1 MSTAINSPQQ
11 IENRLTQ
18 MGNRVPS
25 IRSLVEIYQ
34 QDKSFFFDFAVVGV
48 RDGAE
53 PWQRELSELAVRLS
67 ELARRGFQVVDG
79 PGGLCSLLGGTTQI
93 TVDPSEVHD
102 AELLLRELRGTAE
115 SNDRPKDLV
124 GAPVGESEILFK
136 LGPINERSDAGNRLS
151 KIASAKPTVL
161 RVDEQDIVAIQHGMP
176 AYVVYELLQCAAR
189 TIENPTVVFEGT
201 RAVGRL
207 ASGRAYCGKPKRAFN
222 NAGAAVAPPA
232 GMVYCVYVDPEG
244 FVFDWDWVRED
255 AATLGYPVG
264 YERRFNSAIDTN
276 SEFVLALPK
285 ITPSAFKKSK
295 AWHSSRGDCMFFY
308 AADSPAYA
316 NRINNDLTEYRSQ
329 ESDQLVGCKIKN
341 FDAILSKVAETD
353 GSTIPVGAILAASLI
368 RQLEDHQRWE
378 KELFLRAFA
387 AMNEE
392 HRGKFLQSVFAID
405 SSADDYVDAICN
417 LALEFSD
424 SQTTIEIGRRPPG
437 RQEIQKVYF
446 QLINAAGSTQVETR
460 RAAAA

>member
-1 MSTAINSPQQ
+1 
-11 IENRLTQ
+11 
-18 MGNRVPS
+18 
-25 IRSLVEIYQ
+25 
-34 QDKSFFFDFAVVGV
+34 
-48 RDGAE
+48 
-53 PWQRELSELAVRLS
+53 
-67 ELARRGFQVVDG
+67 
-79 PGGLCSLLGGTTQI
+79 
-93 TVDPSEVHD
+93 
-102 AELLLRELRGTAE
+102 
-115 SNDRPKDLV
+115 
-124 GAPVGESEILFK
+124 
-136 LGPINERSDAGNRLS
+136 
-151 KIASAKPTVL
+151 
-161 RVDEQDIVAIQHGMP
+161 
-176 AYVVYELLQCAAR
+176 
-189 TIENPTVVFEGT
+189 
-201 RAVGRL
+201 
-207 ASGRAYCGKPKRAFN
+207 
-222 NAGAAVAPPA
+222 
-232 GMVYCVYVDPEG
+232 
-244 FVFDWDWVRED
+244 
-255 AATLGYPVG
+255 
-264 YERRFNSAIDTN
+264 
-276 SEFVLALPK
+276 
-285 ITPSAFKKSK
+285 
-295 AWHSSRGDCMFFY
+295 MFFY